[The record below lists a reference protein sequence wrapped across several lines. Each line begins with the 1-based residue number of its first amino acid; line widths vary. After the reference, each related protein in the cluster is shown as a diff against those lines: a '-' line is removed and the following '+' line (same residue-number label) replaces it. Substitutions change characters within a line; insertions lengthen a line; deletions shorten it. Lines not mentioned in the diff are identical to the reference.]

1 MRVFVNAIK
10 VKSEGGA
17 FNILCSLIDGFTAK
31 EIDLSVG
38 ARKAVLDKLNTSER
52 CNEFPLQGILKGMAY
67 SYYVSIWNRYRIF
80 SLNSLSLPLLKNQY
94 VYYHFPLTIFGTK
107 VIGFREYRLFLTY
120 LYHLVLE
127 YCCFPLSSG
136 VIYVQSDF
144 MREQIRRRWRFKN
157 WDVVIDRPSLPG
169 VYYKQKVHTENQ
181 LFKRM
186 IFPASSFQ
194 YKNHDWII
202 NSFEEA
208 QINIELYSNLS
219 DQEFNSRYQKSKYV
233 HHTYF
238 HARTAQEMVSFYM
251 RNDIL
256 VFPSKAETLGL
267 PLLEAMTLGMPIIA
281 VDFKHIRSVIKDYT
295 KVYWVSQDIN
305 EAKHELQEIWKN
317 LEKKSY

>member
-1 MRVFVNAIK
+1 VRIFVNAIK

-31 EIDLSVG
+31 DIEFSVG
-38 ARKAVLDKLNTSER
+38 ASKAVLDKLYTSER
-52 CNEFPLQGILKGMAY
+52 CNEFPLQGILKGMIY
-67 SYYVSIWNRYRIF
+67 SYYARIWRRYRIF

-94 VYYHFPLTIFGTK
+94 VYYHFPLTIFGIE
-107 VIGFREYRLFLTY
+107 VIDFKEYRLFLTY

-157 WDVVIDRPSLPG
+157 WEVVIDRPSLPG
-169 VYYKQKVHTENQ
+169 VYYKQKVHTENES
-181 LFKRM
+181 LKRL
-186 IFPASSFQ
+186 IFPASSFR

-208 QINIELYSNLS
+208 QIEIELYSNLS
-219 DQEFNSRYQKSKYV
+219 DQEFNSRYQKSKHV

-238 HARTAQEMVSFYM
+238 HAKTAQEMVGFYM
-251 RNDIL
+251 RSDVL

-267 PLLEAMTLGMPIIA
+267 PLLEAMTLGLPIIA
-281 VDFKHIRSVIKDYT
+281 VDFKHIRSVLQGYP
-295 KVYWVSQDIN
+295 KVYWVSHDIN
-305 EAKHELQEIWKN
+305 EAKYELQEIWRN
-317 LEKKSY
+317 LEKKPY